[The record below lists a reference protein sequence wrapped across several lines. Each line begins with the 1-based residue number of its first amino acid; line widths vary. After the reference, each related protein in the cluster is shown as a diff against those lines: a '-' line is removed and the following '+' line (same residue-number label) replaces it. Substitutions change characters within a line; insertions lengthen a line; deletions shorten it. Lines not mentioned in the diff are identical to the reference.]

1 MSTSVKPT
9 VQCYHC
15 GEDCITE
22 EIQLAN
28 KSFCCQGCR
37 TVYQVLNQSDLCDYY
52 ELNKNPGTTQRITV
66 RKDKFSFLDDEKIQ
80 LQLASFRNEEQTHI
94 NFYLPQIH
102 CSSCLWLLENLHRLN
117 AAVVSSRVNFT
128 RKEVEIVFT
137 HTATSLREVAELLTS
152 IGYEPYISLQ
162 NLQQVKPRIQR
173 SLIYQ
178 LGIASFCF
186 ANIMLMSFP
195 EYLGLDEAEKSM
207 QYLFRYFNL
216 ILSLPVFFYSS
227 LPFYQ
232 SAWGSLKHKYLNI
245 DTPIALAII
254 MTFGR
259 SLYEVLS
266 NTGSGYFDSM
276 SGIVFFML
284 VGRVLQEKTYQQLS
298 FERDYTS
305 YFPIAV
311 TVIKDTKEVPTALP
325 DLKVGDTILIHNEEL
340 IPVDGLL
347 TKGKALIDYSFVTGE
362 SLPVLKEMGE
372 LLYAGGKQTGSN
384 IELLVMKEVAQSY
397 LTRLWNNDDKQKE
410 AKTSFVDSLSRYFTW
425 IVFTLAAAGALYWS
439 FHDAGRAWNV
449 VTTILIVAC
458 PCALLL
464 SNSFTNGNV
473 LRILANNK
481 LYLRNAQ
488 TIEEIATSNHIV
500 FDKTGTL
507 TTTEEQDILFNGEA
521 FNNEVAGCIAALAAQ
536 STHPLS
542 KLLAKEFKQ
551 TGQFEVKQ
559 YRETTGKG
567 ISGIVN
573 QHIITLGSAEFVTGY
588 KTNNFEG
595 STVYIGFDGTLLG
608 YFNIRN
614 HYRPSIFKQINQ
626 LRKQYRITILSGD
639 NESERLNLQSELGM
653 DVKLFFNQQPHDKL
667 SYIQQ
672 LQQKG
677 QKVIMIGD
685 GLNDAGALKQAD
697 AGIAVTEST
706 NNFTP
711 ASDGILEANQLS
723 RLTRYLRFAKA
734 NKQVVLA
741 SFVLSILYNIIGL
754 SFALKGALSPMVAA
768 ILMPA
773 SSLSIILLTFGAS
786 SLYARLLGLRK
797 KRSL

>member
-1 MSTSVKPT
+1 MNTTVKNA
-9 VQCYHC
+9 VKCYHC
-15 GEDCITE
+15 GDECINET
-22 EIQLAN
+22 IQLADKN
-28 KSFCCQGCR
+28 FCCQGCK

-52 ELNKNPGTTQRITV
+52 ELNKNPGTSQRITV
-66 RKDKFSFLDDEKIQ
+66 RKDKFSFLDDDKIEQQ
-80 LQLASFRNEEQTHI
+80 LISFRDTEQTHVT
-94 NFYLPQIH
+94 FYLPQIH

-117 AAVVSSRVNFT
+117 TAVISSRVNFT
-128 RKEVEIVFT
+128 RKEVAIVFDQQK
-137 HTATSLREVAELLTS
+137 TSLRSIAELLTS

-162 NLQQVKPRIQR
+162 NLQQAKPRIQR

-178 LGIASFCF
+178 LGVAGFCF

-195 EYLGLDEAEKSM
+195 EYLGLEGAEKSM
-207 QYLFRYFNL
+207 QSLFRYFNL
-216 ILSLPVFFYSS
+216 ILAIPVFLYSS
-227 LPFYQ
+227 LPFYK
-232 SAWGSLKHKYLNI
+232 SAWGSLKHRYLNI
-245 DTPIALAII
+245 DAPIALAII

-266 NTGSGYFDSM
+266 NTGGGYFDSM

-311 TVIKDTKEVPTALP
+311 TVLKDKQEIPTALP
-325 DLKVGDTILIHNEEL
+325 DIKSGDTILIHNEEL

-347 TKGKALIDYSFVTGE
+347 TRGKAFIDYSFVTGE
-362 SLPVLKEMGE
+362 SLPVLKDMGE
-372 LLYAGGKQTGSN
+372 LLYAGGKQTGGN
-384 IELLVMKEVAQSY
+384 IELLVMKEVSQSY
-397 LTRLWNNDDKQKE
+397 LTRLWNNDDKTKTQKI
-410 AKTSFVDSLSRYFTW
+410 SFVDGLSRYFTW
-425 IVFTLAAAGALYWS
+425 VVFALAAIGALYWS
-439 FHDAGRAWNV
+439 FYDGGKAWNV

-473 LRILANNK
+473 LRILSKNK

-488 TIEEIATSNHIV
+488 TIEEMANANHLV

-507 TTTEEQDILFNGEA
+507 TTTEEQDITYNGEP
-521 FNNEVAGCIAALAAQ
+521 FNDEIAGSIAAVAAQ

-542 KLLAKEFKQ
+542 KLLARELRND
-551 TGQFEVKQ
+551 TVYEVRQFS
-559 YRETTGKG
+559 ETTGRG

-573 QHIITLGSAEFVTGY
+573 HRIITLGSAEFVTGEEV
-588 KTNNFEG
+588 NVFNG
-595 STVYIGFDGTLLG
+595 SSVYVSVDGVLLG
-608 YFNIRN
+608 HFHIRN
-614 HYRPSIFKQINQ
+614 HYRPSIFNQ
-626 LRKQYRITILSGD
+626 VRQLSKQYRISVLSGD
-639 NESERLNLQSELGM
+639 NEGERLNLQQELGM

-667 SYIQQ
+667 NYIKE
-672 LQQKG
+672 LQEKG

-685 GLNDAGALKQAD
+685 GLNDAGALKQSD

-711 ASDGILEANQLS
+711 ASDGILEADRLSQLS
-723 RLTRYLRFAKA
+723 NYLRFTKA
-734 NKQVVLA
+734 NKQVVIA
-741 SFVLSILYNIIGL
+741 SFILSIVYNIIGL
-754 SFALKGALSPMVAA
+754 TFALQGILSPLVAA
-768 ILMPA
+768 ILMPS

-786 SLYARLLGLRK
+786 SLYSRFLRLN
-797 KRSL
+797 

>member
-1 MSTSVKPT
+1 MNTSVKPT
-9 VQCYHC
+9 VKCYHC
-15 GEDCITE
+15 GDECINET
-22 EIQLAN
+22 IQLADKN
-28 KSFCCQGCR
+28 FCCQGCK

-52 ELNKNPGTTQRITV
+52 ELNQNPGTSQRITV
-66 RKDKFSFLDDEKIQ
+66 RKDKFSFLDDEKIEQQ
-80 LQLASFRNEEQTHI
+80 LISFRNTEQTHVT
-94 NFYLPQIH
+94 FYLPQIH

-117 AAVVSSRVNFT
+117 DSVISSRVNFT
-128 RKEVEIVFT
+128 RKEVAIVFD
-137 HTATSLREVAELLTS
+137 HRSTSLRSVAELLTS

-162 NLQQVKPRIQR
+162 NLQQAKPRIQR

-178 LGIASFCF
+178 LGVAGFCF

-195 EYLGLDEAEKSM
+195 EYLGLEEAEKSM
-207 QYLFRYFNL
+207 QSLFRYFNL
-216 ILSLPVFFYSS
+216 ILAIPVFLYSS

-245 DTPIALAII
+245 DAPIALAII

-266 NTGSGYFDSM
+266 NTGGGYFDSM

-311 TVIKDTKEVPTALP
+311 TVLKDKKEIPTALP
-325 DLKVGDTILIHNEEL
+325 DIKAGDTILLHNEEL

-347 TKGKALIDYSFVTGE
+347 TKGKAFIDYSFVTGE

-384 IELLVMKEVAQSY
+384 IELLVMKEVSQSY
-397 LTRLWNNDDKQKE
+397 LTRLWNNGEKTKPE
-410 AKTSFVDSLSRYFTW
+410 KTSFVDGLSRYFTW
-425 IVFTLAAAGALYWS
+425 IVFALAAAGALYWS
-439 FHDAGRAWNV
+439 FYDGGKAWNV

-473 LRILANNK
+473 LRILSKNK

-488 TIEEIATSNHIV
+488 TIEEMAKATHLV

-507 TTTEEQDILFNGEA
+507 TTTEEQEISYTGEPFSDEIA
-521 FNNEVAGCIAALAAQ
+521 GSVAAVAAQ

-542 KLLAKEFKQ
+542 KLLAKELR
-551 TGQFEVKQ
+551 TNETYEVRQFS
-559 YRETTGKG
+559 ETTGRG

-573 QHIITLGSAEFVTGY
+573 HRIITLGSAEFVTGEEV
-588 KTNNFEG
+588 TVFNG
-595 STVYIGFDGTLLG
+595 SSVYVSVDGILLG
-608 YFNIRN
+608 HFSIRN
-614 HYRPSIFKQINQ
+614 HYRPSIFQQISE
-626 LRKQYRITILSGD
+626 LRKQYRISILSGD
-639 NESERLNLQSELGM
+639 NESERLNLQQELGM
-653 DVKLFFNQQPHDKL
+653 DVKLFFNQHPQDKL
-667 SYIQQ
+667 NYIKE

-685 GLNDAGALKQAD
+685 GLNDAGALKQSD

-711 ASDGILEANQLS
+711 ASDGILEADRLNRLS
-723 RLTRYLRFAKA
+723 SYLRFTKA

-741 SFVLSILYNIIGL
+741 SFVLSIVYNIIGL
-754 SFALKGALSPMVAA
+754 TFALQGILSPLVAA
-768 ILMPA
+768 ILMP
-773 SSLSIILLTFGAS
+773 SSSISIILLTFGTS
-786 SLYARLLGLRK
+786 SLYARFLR
-797 KRSL
+797 LN

>member
-1 MSTSVKPT
+1 MSTSVQPT

-15 GEDCITE
+15 GEDCVTE
-22 EIQLAN
+22 TIQLAD
-28 KSFCCQGCR
+28 KTFCCQGCK
-37 TVYQVLNQSDLCDYY
+37 TVYQVLNQSDLCNYY

-80 LQLASFRNEEQTHI
+80 QQIVSFRNEEQTHVT
-94 NFYLPQIH
+94 FYLPQIH

-117 AAVVSSRVNFT
+117 NDVVSSRVNFT
-128 RKEVEIVFT
+128 RKEVEIVFN
-137 HTATSLREVAELLTS
+137 HNRTSLRTVAELLTS

-162 NLQQVKPRIQR
+162 NLQQAKPRIQR

-178 LGIASFCF
+178 LGVAGFCF

-195 EYLGLDEAEKSM
+195 EYLGLEEAEKSM

-216 ILSLPVFFYSS
+216 ILSLPVLLYSS

-245 DTPIALAII
+245 DAPIALAII

-311 TVIKDTKEVPTALP
+311 TVIKDNKEIPTALP
-325 DLKVGDTILIHNEEL
+325 DIKVGDTILIHNEEL

-397 LTRLWNNDDKQKE
+397 LTRLWNNDDQQKA
-410 AKTSFVDSLSRYFTW
+410 AKVSFVDALSRYFTW
-425 IVFTLAAAGALYWS
+425 IVFALAAAGALYWS
-439 FHDAGRAWNV
+439 FHDGGRAWNV

-473 LRILANNK
+473 LRILGNNK
-481 LYLRNAQ
+481 FYLRNAQ
-488 TIEEIATSNHIV
+488 TIEEIADANHIV

-507 TTTEEQDILFNGEA
+507 TTTEAQDILFSGEP
-521 FNNEVAGCIAALAAQ
+521 FSDEIAGSIAALAAQ

-551 TGQFEVKQ
+551 NGLFDVKQ

-573 QHIITLGSAEFVTGY
+573 QRIITMGSAEFVTGY
-588 KTNNFEG
+588 ASQKFEG
-595 STVYIGFDGTLLG
+595 STVYVSVDGSLLG
-608 YFNIRN
+608 YFSIRN
-614 HYRPSIFKQINQ
+614 HYRTHIFDQINK
-626 LRKQYRITILSGD
+626 LRKQYRISILSGD
-639 NESERLNLQSELGM
+639 NESERLNLQKELGM

-667 SYIQQ
+667 NYIRE

-711 ASDGILEANQLS
+711 ASDGILEATQLS
-723 RLTRYLRFAKA
+723 RLTAYLKFTKA
-734 NKQVVLA
+734 NKRVVLA
-741 SFVLSILYNIIGL
+741 SFVLSILYNVIGL
-754 SFALKGALSPMVAA
+754 SFALKGTLSPMIAA
-768 ILMPA
+768 ILMPS

-786 SLYARLLGLRK
+786 SLYARLIGLGK
-797 KRSL
+797 KK

>member
-1 MSTSVKPT
+1 MNTSVKPT
-9 VQCYHC
+9 VKCYHC
-15 GEDCITE
+15 GDECINET
-22 EIQLAN
+22 IQLADKN
-28 KSFCCQGCR
+28 FCCQGCK

-52 ELNKNPGTTQRITV
+52 ELNQNPGTSQRITV
-66 RKDKFSFLDDEKIQ
+66 RKDKFSFLDDAKIEQQ
-80 LQLASFRNEEQTHI
+80 LISFRNTEQTHI
-94 NFYLPQIH
+94 TFYLPQIH

-117 AAVVSSRVNFT
+117 AAVISSRVNFT
-128 RKEVEIVFT
+128 RKEVAIVFD
-137 HTATSLREVAELLTS
+137 HRSTSLRSVTELLTS

-162 NLQQVKPRIQR
+162 NLQQAKPRIQR

-178 LGIASFCF
+178 LGVAGFCF

-195 EYLGLDEAEKSM
+195 EYLGLEEAEKSM
-207 QYLFRYFNL
+207 QSLFRYFNL
-216 ILSLPVFFYSS
+216 ILAIPVFVYSS

-245 DTPIALAII
+245 DAPIALAII

-266 NTGSGYFDSM
+266 NTGGGYFDSM

-311 TVIKDTKEVPTALP
+311 TVLKDKKEIPTALP
-325 DLKVGDTILIHNEEL
+325 DIKAGDTILIHNEEL

-347 TKGKALIDYSFVTGE
+347 TKGKAFIDYSFVTGE

-384 IELLVMKEVAQSY
+384 IELLVMKEVSQSY
-397 LTRLWNNDDKQKE
+397 LTRLWNNDEK
-410 AKTSFVDSLSRYFTW
+410 AKPKKISFVDGLSRYFTW
-425 IVFTLAAAGALYWS
+425 IVFALAAIGAVYWS
-439 FHDAGRAWNV
+439 FYDGGKAWNV

-473 LRILANNK
+473 LRILSKNK

-488 TIEEIATSNHIV
+488 TIEEMAKATHLV

-507 TTTEEQDILFNGEA
+507 TTTEQQDITYTGETFNDE
-521 FNNEVAGCIAALAAQ
+521 IAASIAAVAAQ

-542 KLLAKEFKQ
+542 KLLAKELRNNE
-551 TGQFEVKQ
+551 TYEVRQF
-559 YRETTGKG
+559 RETTGRG

-573 QHIITLGSAEFVTGY
+573 HRIITLGSAEFVTGEEV
-588 KTNNFEG
+588 TMFNG
-595 STVYIGFDGTLLG
+595 SSVYVSVDGILFG
-608 YFNIRN
+608 HFSIRN
-614 HYRPSIFKQINQ
+614 HYRPSIFTQISE
-626 LRKQYRITILSGD
+626 LRKQYRISILSGD
-639 NESERLNLQSELGM
+639 NESERLNLQQELGM
-653 DVKLFFNQQPHDKL
+653 DVKLFFNQQPQDKL
-667 SYIQQ
+667 NYIKQ

-685 GLNDAGALKQAD
+685 GLNDAGALKQSD
-697 AGIAVTEST
+697 AGIALTEST

-711 ASDGILEANQLS
+711 ASDGILEADRLNRLS
-723 RLTRYLRFAKA
+723 SYLRFTKA

-741 SFVLSILYNIIGL
+741 SFILSILYNVIGL
-754 SFALKGALSPMVAA
+754 SFALQGILSPLIAA
-768 ILMPA
+768 ILMP
-773 SSLSIILLTFGAS
+773 SSSISIILLTFGAS
-786 SLYARLLGLRK
+786 SFYAHRLKLK
-797 KRSL
+797 Q

>member
-1 MSTSVKPT
+1 MNTSVKPT
-9 VQCYHC
+9 VKCYHC
-15 GEDCITE
+15 GDECINET
-22 EIQLAN
+22 IQLAGKN
-28 KSFCCQGCR
+28 FCCQGCK

-52 ELNKNPGTTQRITV
+52 ELNQNPGTSQRITV
-66 RKDKFSFLDDEKIQ
+66 RKDKFSFLDDEKIEQQ
-80 LQLASFRNEEQTHI
+80 LISFRNDEQTHI
-94 NFYLPQIH
+94 TFYLPQIH

-128 RKEVEIVFT
+128 RKEVAIVFD
-137 HTATSLREVAELLTS
+137 HQKTSLRSIAELLTS

-162 NLQQVKPRIQR
+162 NLQQAKPRIQR

-178 LGIASFCF
+178 LGVAGFCF

-195 EYLGLDEAEKSM
+195 EYLGLEEAEKSM
-207 QYLFRYFNL
+207 QSLFRYFNL
-216 ILSLPVFFYSS
+216 ILAIPVFLYSS

-245 DTPIALAII
+245 DAPIALAII

-266 NTGSGYFDSM
+266 NTGGGYFDSM

-311 TVIKDTKEVPTALP
+311 TVLKDKQEIPTALP
-325 DLKVGDTILIHNEEL
+325 DIKAGDTILIHNEEL

-347 TKGKALIDYSFVTGE
+347 TKGKAFIDYSFVTGE
-362 SLPVLKEMGE
+362 SLPVLKDMGE

-397 LTRLWNNDDKQKE
+397 LTRLWNNDEK
-410 AKTSFVDSLSRYFTW
+410 AKPKKISFVDGLSRYFTW
-425 IVFTLAAAGALYWS
+425 IVFALAAAGALYWS
-439 FHDAGRAWNV
+439 FYDAGKAWNV

-473 LRILANNK
+473 LRILSKNK

-488 TIEEIATSNHIV
+488 TIEEMAKATHLV

-507 TTTEEQDILFNGEA
+507 TTTEEQEIHYSGEYFNDDIAGS
-521 FNNEVAGCIAALAAQ
+521 VAAVAAQ

-542 KLLAKEFKQ
+542 KLLAKKLRSNVKY
-551 TGQFEVKQ
+551 EVKQ
-559 YRETTGKG
+559 FRETTGRG

-573 QHIITLGSAEFVTGY
+573 HRIITLGSAEFVSGEEVTVF
-588 KTNNFEG
+588 NG
-595 STVYIGFDGTLLG
+595 SSVYVSVDGILIGHFS
-608 YFNIRN
+608 IRN
-614 HYRPSIFKQINQ
+614 HYRPFIFQQIAE
-626 LRKQYRITILSGD
+626 LRKQYRISILSGD
-639 NESERLNLQSELGM
+639 NESERLNLQQELGM

-667 SYIQQ
+667 NYIKE

-677 QKVIMIGD
+677 QKVMMIGD
-685 GLNDAGALKQAD
+685 GLNDAGALKQSD

-711 ASDGILEANQLS
+711 ASDGILEADRLNRLS
-723 RLTRYLRFAKA
+723 SYLRFTKA

-741 SFVLSILYNIIGL
+741 SFVLSIVYNIIGL
-754 SFALKGALSPMVAA
+754 TFALQGILSPLVAA
-768 ILMPA
+768 ILMP
-773 SSLSIILLTFGAS
+773 SSSISIILLTFGAS
-786 SLYARLLGLRK
+786 SLYARFLR
-797 KRSL
+797 LN

>member
-1 MSTSVKPT
+1 MNTSVKPT
-9 VQCYHC
+9 VKCYHC
-15 GEDCITE
+15 GDECINET
-22 EIQLAN
+22 IQLADKN
-28 KSFCCQGCR
+28 FCCQGCK

-52 ELNKNPGTTQRITV
+52 ELNQNPGTSQRITV
-66 RKDKFSFLDDEKIQ
+66 RKDKFSFLDDEKIEQQ
-80 LQLASFRNEEQTHI
+80 LISFRNTEQTHVT
-94 NFYLPQIH
+94 FYLPQIH

-117 AAVVSSRVNFT
+117 DSVISSRVNFT
-128 RKEVEIVFT
+128 RKEVAIVFD
-137 HTATSLREVAELLTS
+137 HRSTSLRSVAELLTS

-162 NLQQVKPRIQR
+162 NLQQAKPRIQR

-178 LGIASFCF
+178 LGVAGFCF

-195 EYLGLDEAEKSM
+195 EYLGLEEAEKSM
-207 QYLFRYFNL
+207 QSLFRYFNL
-216 ILSLPVFFYSS
+216 ILAIPVFLYSS

-245 DTPIALAII
+245 DAPIALAII

-266 NTGSGYFDSM
+266 NTGGGYFDSM

-311 TVIKDTKEVPTALP
+311 TVLKDKKEIPTALP
-325 DLKVGDTILIHNEEL
+325 DIKAGDTILLHNEEL

-347 TKGKALIDYSFVTGE
+347 TKGKAFIDYSFVTGE

-384 IELLVMKEVAQSY
+384 IELLVMKEVSQSY
-397 LTRLWNNDDKQKE
+397 LTRLWNNGEKTKPE
-410 AKTSFVDSLSRYFTW
+410 KTSFVDGLSRYFTW
-425 IVFTLAAAGALYWS
+425 IVFALAAAGALYWS
-439 FHDAGRAWNV
+439 FYDGVKAWNV

-473 LRILANNK
+473 LRILSKNK

-488 TIEEIATSNHIV
+488 TIEEMAKATHLV

-507 TTTEEQDILFNGEA
+507 TTTEEQEISYTGEPFSDEIA
-521 FNNEVAGCIAALAAQ
+521 GSVAAVAAQ

-542 KLLAKEFKQ
+542 KLLAKELR
-551 TGQFEVKQ
+551 TSETYEVRQFS
-559 YRETTGKG
+559 ETTGRG

-573 QHIITLGSAEFVTGY
+573 HHIITIGSAEFVTGEEV
-588 KTNNFEG
+588 TVFNG
-595 STVYIGFDGTLLG
+595 SSVYVSVDGILLG
-608 YFNIRN
+608 HFSIRN
-614 HYRPSIFKQINQ
+614 HYRPFIFQQISE
-626 LRKQYRITILSGD
+626 LRKQYRISILSGD
-639 NESERLNLQSELGM
+639 NESERLNLQQELGM
-653 DVKLFFNQQPHDKL
+653 DVKLFFNQHPHDKL
-667 SYIQQ
+667 NYIKE

-685 GLNDAGALKQAD
+685 GLNDAGALKQSD

-711 ASDGILEANQLS
+711 ASDGILEADRLNRLS
-723 RLTRYLRFAKA
+723 SYLKFSKA

-741 SFVLSILYNIIGL
+741 SFVLSIVYNIIGL
-754 SFALKGALSPMVAA
+754 TFALQGILSPLVAA
-768 ILMPA
+768 ILMP
-773 SSLSIILLTFGAS
+773 SSSISIILLTFGAS
-786 SLYARLLGLRK
+786 SLYARFLR
-797 KRSL
+797 LN

>member
-1 MSTSVKPT
+1 MK
-9 VQCYHC
+9 CYHC
-15 GEDCITE
+15 GDECINET
-22 EIQLAN
+22 IQLAD
-28 KSFCCQGCR
+28 KKFCCQGCK

-52 ELNKNPGTTQRITV
+52 ELNQNPGTSQRITV
-66 RKDKFSFLDDEKIQ
+66 RKDKFSFLDDEKIEQQ
-80 LQLASFRNEEQTHI
+80 LISFRNAEQTHVT
-94 NFYLPQIH
+94 FYLPQIH

-117 AAVVSSRVNFT
+117 DSVISSRVNFT
-128 RKEVEIVFT
+128 RKEVAIVFD
-137 HTATSLREVAELLTS
+137 HRSTSLRSVAELLTS

-162 NLQQVKPRIQR
+162 NLQQAKPRIQR

-178 LGIASFCF
+178 LGVAGFCF

-195 EYLGLDEAEKSM
+195 EYLGLEEAEKSM
-207 QYLFRYFNL
+207 QSLFRYFNL
-216 ILSLPVFFYSS
+216 ILAIPVFLYSS

-245 DTPIALAII
+245 DAPIALAII

-266 NTGSGYFDSM
+266 NTGGGYFDSM

-311 TVIKDTKEVPTALP
+311 TVLKDKKEIPTALP
-325 DLKVGDTILIHNEEL
+325 DIKAGDTILLHNEEL

-347 TKGKALIDYSFVTGE
+347 TKGKAFIDYSFVTGE

-384 IELLVMKEVAQSY
+384 IELLVMKEVSQSY
-397 LTRLWNNDDKQKE
+397 LTRLWNNGEKTKPE
-410 AKTSFVDSLSRYFTW
+410 KTSFVDGLSRYFTW
-425 IVFTLAAAGALYWS
+425 IVFALAAIGALYWS
-439 FHDAGRAWNV
+439 FYDGGKAWNV

-473 LRILANNK
+473 LRILSKNK

-488 TIEEIATSNHIV
+488 TIEEMAKATHLV

-507 TTTEEQDILFNGEA
+507 TTTEEQEISYTGEPFSDEIA
-521 FNNEVAGCIAALAAQ
+521 GSVAAVASQ

-542 KLLAKEFKQ
+542 KLLAKELR
-551 TGQFEVKQ
+551 TNETYEVRQFS
-559 YRETTGKG
+559 ETTGRG

-573 QHIITLGSAEFVTGY
+573 HRIITLGSAEFVTGEEV
-588 KTNNFEG
+588 TVFNG
-595 STVYIGFDGTLLG
+595 SSVYVSVDGILLG
-608 YFNIRN
+608 HFSIRN
-614 HYRPSIFKQINQ
+614 HYRPFIFQQISE
-626 LRKQYRITILSGD
+626 LRKQYRISILSGD
-639 NESERLNLQSELGM
+639 NESERLNLQQELGM
-653 DVKLFFNQQPHDKL
+653 DVKLFFNQHPHDKL
-667 SYIQQ
+667 NYIKE

-685 GLNDAGALKQAD
+685 GLNDAGALKQSD

-711 ASDGILEANQLS
+711 ASDGILEADRLNRLS
-723 RLTRYLRFAKA
+723 SYLRFTKA

-741 SFVLSILYNIIGL
+741 SFVLSIVYNIIGL
-754 SFALKGALSPMVAA
+754 TFALQGILSPLVAA
-768 ILMPA
+768 ILMP
-773 SSLSIILLTFGAS
+773 SSSISIILLTFGAS
-786 SLYARLLGLRK
+786 SLYARFLR
-797 KRSL
+797 LN

>member
-1 MSTSVKPT
+1 MNTSVKPT
-9 VQCYHC
+9 VKCYHC
-15 GEDCITE
+15 GDECINDT
-22 EIQLAN
+22 IQLADKN
-28 KSFCCQGCR
+28 FCCQGCK

-52 ELNKNPGTTQRITV
+52 ELNQNPGTNQRITV
-66 RKDKFSFLDDEKIQ
+66 RKDKFSFLDDEKIEQQ
-80 LQLASFRNEEQTHI
+80 LISFRNTEQTHI
-94 NFYLPQIH
+94 TFYLPQIH

-117 AAVVSSRVNFT
+117 TSVISSRVNFT
-128 RKEVEIVFT
+128 RKEVAIVFD
-137 HTATSLREVAELLTS
+137 HRSTSLRSVAELLTS

-162 NLQQVKPRIQR
+162 NLQQAKPRIQR

-178 LGIASFCF
+178 LGVAGFCF

-195 EYLGLDEAEKSM
+195 EYLGLEEAEKNM
-207 QYLFRYFNL
+207 QSLFRYFNL
-216 ILSLPVFFYSS
+216 ILAIPVFVYSS

-245 DTPIALAII
+245 DAPIALAIV

-266 NTGSGYFDSM
+266 NTGGGYFDSM

-311 TVIKDTKEVPTALP
+311 TVLKDKKEIPTALP
-325 DLKVGDTILIHNEEL
+325 DIKAGDTILIHNEEL

-347 TKGKALIDYSFVTGE
+347 TKGKAFIDYSFVTGE

-384 IELLVMKEVAQSY
+384 IELLVMKEVSQSY
-397 LTRLWNNDDKQKE
+397 LTRLWNNGE
-410 AKTSFVDSLSRYFTW
+410 NAKPEKISFVDGLSRYFTW
-425 IVFTLAAAGALYWS
+425 IVFALAAVGALYWS
-439 FHDAGRAWNV
+439 FYDGGKAWNV

-473 LRILANNK
+473 LRILSKNK

-488 TIEEIATSNHIV
+488 TIEEMAKATHLV

-507 TTTEEQDILFNGEA
+507 TTTEEQEISYTGTPFNDEIAGS
-521 FNNEVAGCIAALAAQ
+521 VAAVAAQ

-542 KLLAKEFKQ
+542 KLLAKELR
-551 TGQFEVKQ
+551 TNETYDVRQF
-559 YRETTGKG
+559 RETTGRG

-573 QHIITLGSAEFVTGY
+573 HRIITLGSAEFVSGEEVTVF
-588 KTNNFEG
+588 NG
-595 STVYIGFDGTLLG
+595 SSVYVSVDGILLG
-608 YFNIRN
+608 HFSIRN
-614 HYRPSIFKQINQ
+614 HYRPSIFQQISE
-626 LRKQYRITILSGD
+626 LRKQYRISILSGD
-639 NESERLNLQSELGM
+639 NESERLNLQQELGM

-667 SYIQQ
+667 NYIKQ
-672 LQQKG
+672 LQEKG

-685 GLNDAGALKQAD
+685 GLNDAGALKQSD

-711 ASDGILEANQLS
+711 ASDGILEAGRLS
-723 RLTRYLRFAKA
+723 RLSSYLLFTKA
-734 NKQVVLA
+734 NKQVVIA
-741 SFVLSILYNIIGL
+741 SFVLSIVYNIIGL
-754 SFALKGALSPMVAA
+754 TFALQGILSPLVAA
-768 ILMPA
+768 ILMP
-773 SSLSIILLTFGAS
+773 SSSISIILLTFGAS
-786 SLYARLLGLRK
+786 SLYARYLKLN
-797 KRSL
+797 

>member
-1 MSTSVKPT
+1 MRTTIKPT

-22 EIQLAN
+22 EIQLAD
-28 KSFCCQGCR
+28 KTFCCQGCR

-52 ELNKNPGTTQRITV
+52 ELNKNPGSTQRISV
-66 RKDKFSFLDDEKIQ
+66 RKDKFSFLDHEKIQ
-80 LQLASFRNEEQTHI
+80 QQLISFSNGEQTHVT
-94 NFYLPQIH
+94 FYLPQIH

-117 AAVVSSRVNFT
+117 AAIVSSRVNFT
-128 RKEVEIVFT
+128 RKEVDIVFNHST
-137 HTATSLREVAELLTS
+137 ISLREVAELLTS

-162 NLQQVKPRIQR
+162 NLQQVKPHIQR

-178 LGIASFCF
+178 LGVAGFCF

-195 EYLGLDEAEKSM
+195 EYLGLEEAEKSM
-207 QYLFRYFNL
+207 QSLFRYFNL
-216 ILSLPVFFYSS
+216 VLSLPVLLYSS
-227 LPFYQ
+227 MPFYQ

-311 TVIKDTKEVPTALP
+311 TVIKDNTEIPTPLP
-325 DLKVGDTILIHNEEL
+325 DIKTGDTILIHNEEL

-347 TKGKALIDYSFVTGE
+347 TKGNALIDYSFVTGE

-397 LTRLWNNDDKQKE
+397 LTRLWNNNEQQKTS
-410 AKTSFVDSLSRYFTW
+410 KVSFVDALSRYFTW
-425 IVFTLAAAGALYWS
+425 IVFTLAAAAAVYWS
-439 FHDAGRAWNV
+439 LYDGGRAWNV
-449 VTTILIVAC
+449 VTTVLIVAC

-473 LRILANNK
+473 LRILGNNK

-488 TIEEIATSNHIV
+488 TIEEMAKANHIV

-507 TTTEEQDILFNGEA
+507 TTLEKQDLLFTGEP
-521 FNNEVAGCIAALAAQ
+521 FNNEIAGCIAALAAQ

-542 KLLAKEFKQ
+542 KLLAKKCKQ
-551 TGQFEVKQ
+551 NGLFEVKQ

-567 ISGIVN
+567 ISGIIH
-573 QHIITLGSAEFVTGY
+573 QHIIILGSAEFVTGY
-588 KTNNFEG
+588 KHSNLEG
-595 STVYIGFDGTLLG
+595 STVYAGLDGKLLG
-608 YFNIRN
+608 YFSIRN
-614 HYRPSIFKQINQ
+614 QYRPGIFDQIKQLKANYHIS
-626 LRKQYRITILSGD
+626 ILSGD
-639 NESERLNLQSELGM
+639 NESERLNLQQKLGSEVELI
-653 DVKLFFNQQPHDKL
+653 FNQQPHNKL
-667 SYIQQ
+667 NYIQQ
-672 LQQKG
+672 LQEKG
-677 QKVIMIGD
+677 NRVIMIGD

-711 ASDGILEANQLS
+711 ASDGIIEANQLN
-723 RLTRYLRFAKA
+723 RLTVYLKFAKA
-734 NKQVVLA
+734 NKRVVLA
-741 SFVLSILYNIIGL
+741 SFALSILYNIIGL
-754 SFALKGALSPMVAA
+754 SYALKGALSPMIAA

-773 SSLSIILLTFGAS
+773 SSLSIILLTFGSS
-786 SLYARLLGLRK
+786 SLYARLLGLK
-797 KRSL
+797 KK

>member
-1 MSTSVKPT
+1 MNTSVKPT
-9 VQCYHC
+9 VKCYHC
-15 GEDCITE
+15 GDECVNETIR
-22 EIQLAN
+22 LADKN
-28 KSFCCQGCR
+28 FCCQGCK
-37 TVYQVLNQSDLCDYY
+37 TVYQVLNHSDLCDYY
-52 ELNKNPGTTQRITV
+52 ELNQNPGTSQRITV
-66 RKDKFSFLDDEKIQ
+66 RKDKFSFLDDEKIEQQ
-80 LQLASFRNEEQTHI
+80 LISFRNTEQTHI
-94 NFYLPQIH
+94 TFYLPQIH

-117 AAVVSSRVNFT
+117 AAVISSRVNFT
-128 RKEVEIVFT
+128 RKEVSIVFDQ
-137 HTATSLREVAELLTS
+137 HNTSLRSVAELLTS

-162 NLQQVKPRIQR
+162 NLQTAKPRIQR

-178 LGIASFCF
+178 LGVAGFCF

-195 EYLGLDEAEKSM
+195 EYLGLEEAEKSM
-207 QYLFRYFNL
+207 QSLFRYFNL
-216 ILSLPVFFYSS
+216 ILAIPVFLYSS

-245 DTPIALAII
+245 DAPIALAII

-266 NTGSGYFDSM
+266 NTGGGYFDSM

-311 TVIKDTKEVPTALP
+311 TVLKDKKEIPTALP
-325 DLKVGDTILIHNEEL
+325 DIKAGDTILIHNEEL

-347 TKGKALIDYSFVTGE
+347 TKGKAFIDYSFVTGE
-362 SLPVLKEMGE
+362 SLPVLKDMGE

-384 IELLVMKEVAQSY
+384 IELLVMKEVSQSY
-397 LTRLWNNDDKQKE
+397 LTRLWNNDEKAKPE
-410 AKTSFVDSLSRYFTW
+410 KTSFVDGLSRYFTW
-425 IVFTLAAAGALYWS
+425 IVFALAAIGALYWS
-439 FHDAGRAWNV
+439 FYDGGKAWNV

-473 LRILANNK
+473 LRILSKNK

-488 TIEEIATSNHIV
+488 TIEEMAKATHLV

-507 TTTEEQDILFNGEA
+507 TTTEEQDIQYNGEPFSDEIA
-521 FNNEVAGCIAALAAQ
+521 GSVAAVAAQ

-542 KLLAKEFKQ
+542 KLLAKELR
-551 TGQFEVKQ
+551 TNETYEVRQFS
-559 YRETTGKG
+559 ETTGRG

-573 QHIITLGSAEFVTGY
+573 HRIITLGSAEFVTGEEL
-588 KTNNFEG
+588 TVFNG
-595 STVYIGFDGTLLG
+595 SSVYVSVDGILLG
-608 YFNIRN
+608 HFSIRN
-614 HYRPSIFKQINQ
+614 HYRPSIFKQITE
-626 LRKQYRITILSGD
+626 LRKQYRISILSGD
-639 NESERLNLQSELGM
+639 NESERLNLQHELGM
-653 DVKLFFNQQPHDKL
+653 DVNLFFNQQPQDKL
-667 SYIQQ
+667 NYIKE

-685 GLNDAGALKQAD
+685 GLNDAGALRQSD

-711 ASDGILEANQLS
+711 ASDGILEADRLNRLS
-723 RLTRYLRFAKA
+723 SYLRFTKA

-754 SFALKGALSPMVAA
+754 SFALQGNLSPLIAA
-768 ILMPA
+768 ILMP
-773 SSLSIILLTFGAS
+773 SSSISIILLTFGAS
-786 SLYARLLGLRK
+786 SFYAH
-797 KRSL
+797 SLKLS

>member
-1 MSTSVKPT
+1 MNTTVKAA
-9 VQCYHC
+9 VKCYHC
-15 GEDCITE
+15 GDECINET
-22 EIQLAN
+22 IQLADKN
-28 KSFCCQGCR
+28 FCCQGCK

-52 ELNKNPGTTQRITV
+52 ELNQNPGISQRIAV
-66 RKDKFSFLDDEKIQ
+66 RKDKFSFLDDEKIEQQ
-80 LQLASFRNEEQTHI
+80 LISFRNTEQTHVT
-94 NFYLPQIH
+94 FYLPQIH

-117 AAVVSSRVNFT
+117 AAVISSRVNFT
-128 RKEVEIVFT
+128 RKEVAIVFDQQK
-137 HTATSLREVAELLTS
+137 TSLRSIAELLTS

-162 NLQQVKPRIQR
+162 NLQQAKPRIQR

-178 LGIASFCF
+178 LGVAGFCF

-195 EYLGLDEAEKSM
+195 EYLGLEEAEKSM
-207 QYLFRYFNL
+207 QSLFRYFNL
-216 ILSLPVFFYSS
+216 ILAIPVFVYSS

-245 DTPIALAII
+245 DAPIALAII

-259 SLYEVLS
+259 SLYEVIS
-266 NTGSGYFDSM
+266 NTGGGYFDSM

-311 TVIKDTKEVPTALP
+311 TVLKDKQEIPTALP
-325 DLKVGDTILIHNEEL
+325 DIKVGDSILIHNEEL

-347 TKGKALIDYSFVTGE
+347 TRGKAFIDYSFVTGE
-362 SLPVLKEMGE
+362 SLPVLKDMGE
-372 LLYAGGKQTGSN
+372 LLYAGGKQTGGN
-384 IELLVMKEVAQSY
+384 IELLVMKEVSQSY
-397 LTRLWNNDDKQKE
+397 LTRLWNNDDKARPQKI
-410 AKTSFVDSLSRYFTW
+410 SFVDGLSRYFTW
-425 IVFTLAAAGALYWS
+425 VVFALAAIGALYWS
-439 FHDAGRAWNV
+439 FYDGGKAWNV

-473 LRILANNK
+473 LRILSKNK

-488 TIEEIATSNHIV
+488 TIEEMASANHLV

-507 TTTEEQDILFNGEA
+507 TTTEEQDITYNGEP
-521 FNNEVAGCIAALAAQ
+521 FNDEIAGSIAAVAAQ

-542 KLLAKEFKQ
+542 KLLAKELRKN
-551 TGQFEVKQ
+551 TVYEVRQFS
-559 YRETTGKG
+559 ETTGRG

-573 QHIITLGSAEFVTGY
+573 HRIITIGSAEFVTGEEV
-588 KTNNFEG
+588 TVFNG
-595 STVYIGFDGTLLG
+595 SSVYVSVDGVLLG
-608 YFNIRN
+608 HFHIRN
-614 HYRPSIFKQINQ
+614 HYRPSIFNQ
-626 LRKQYRITILSGD
+626 VRQLSKQYRISVLSGD
-639 NESERLNLQSELGM
+639 NEGERLNLQKELGM

-667 SYIQQ
+667 NYIKG
-672 LQQKG
+672 LQQQG

-685 GLNDAGALKQAD
+685 GLNDAGALKQSD

-711 ASDGILEANQLS
+711 ASDGILEADRLNQLS
-723 RLTRYLRFAKA
+723 SYLRFSKA
-734 NKQVVLA
+734 NKQVVIA
-741 SFVLSILYNIIGL
+741 SFILSIVYNIIGL
-754 SFALKGALSPMVAA
+754 TFALQGVLSPLVAA
-768 ILMPA
+768 ILMPS

-786 SLYARLLGLRK
+786 SLYSRFLKLN
-797 KRSL
+797 

>member
-1 MSTSVKPT
+1 MNTSVKPT
-9 VQCYHC
+9 VKCYHC
-15 GEDCITE
+15 GDECINET
-22 EIQLAN
+22 IQLADKN
-28 KSFCCQGCR
+28 FCCQGCK

-52 ELNKNPGTTQRITV
+52 ELNQNPGISQRITV
-66 RKDKFSFLDDEKIQ
+66 RKDKFSFLDDEKIEQQ
-80 LQLASFRNEEQTHI
+80 LVSFRNNEQTHVT
-94 NFYLPQIH
+94 FYLPQIH

-117 AAVVSSRVNFT
+117 AAVISSRVNFT
-128 RKEVEIVFT
+128 RKEVAIVFD
-137 HTATSLREVAELLTS
+137 HQKTSLRSIAELLTS

-162 NLQQVKPRIQR
+162 NLQQAKPRIQR

-178 LGIASFCF
+178 LGVAGFCF

-195 EYLGLDEAEKSM
+195 EYLGLEEAEKSM
-207 QYLFRYFNL
+207 QSLFRYFNL
-216 ILSLPVFFYSS
+216 ILAIPVFLYSS

-245 DTPIALAII
+245 DAPIALAII

-266 NTGSGYFDSM
+266 NTGGGYFDSM

-311 TVIKDTKEVPTALP
+311 TVLKDKHEIPTALP
-325 DLKVGDTILIHNEEL
+325 DLKAGDTILIHNEEL

-347 TKGKALIDYSFVTGE
+347 TKGKAFIDYSFVTGE

-384 IELLVMKEVAQSY
+384 IELLVMKEVSQSY
-397 LTRLWNNDDKQKE
+397 LTRLWNNGEKTKPE
-410 AKTSFVDSLSRYFTW
+410 KTSFVDGLSRYFTW
-425 IVFTLAAAGALYWS
+425 IVFALAAIGALYWS
-439 FHDAGRAWNV
+439 FYDGGKAWNV

-473 LRILANNK
+473 LRILSKNK

-488 TIEEIATSNHIV
+488 TIEEMAKATHLV

-507 TTTEEQDILFNGEA
+507 TTTEEQDIQYIGEP
-521 FNNEVAGCIAALAAQ
+521 FSDEIAGSIAAVAAQ

-542 KLLAKEFKQ
+542 KLLAKELR
-551 TGQFEVKQ
+551 TNETYEVKQ
-559 YRETTGKG
+559 FSETTGRG

-573 QHIITLGSAEFVTGY
+573 HRIITLGSAEFVTGEEV
-588 KTNNFEG
+588 TVFNG
-595 STVYIGFDGTLLG
+595 SSVYVSVDGILLG
-608 YFNIRN
+608 HFSIRN
-614 HYRPSIFKQINQ
+614 HYRPSIFQQISE
-626 LRKQYRITILSGD
+626 LRKQYRISILSGD
-639 NESERLNLQSELGM
+639 NESERLNLQQELGM

-667 SYIQQ
+667 NYIKE

-685 GLNDAGALKQAD
+685 GLNDAGALKQSD
-697 AGIAVTEST
+697 AGIAVTESN

-711 ASDGILEANQLS
+711 ASDGILEADRLNRLS
-723 RLTRYLRFAKA
+723 SYLRFTKA

-754 SFALKGALSPMVAA
+754 SFALQGILSPLVAA
-768 ILMPA
+768 ILMP
-773 SSLSIILLTFGAS
+773 SSSISIILLTYCAS
-786 SLYARLLGLRK
+786 SFYARSLKLGT
-797 KRSL
+797 

>member
-1 MSTSVKPT
+1 MNTSVKPT
-9 VQCYHC
+9 VKCYHC
-15 GEDCITE
+15 GDECINET
-22 EIQLAN
+22 IQLADKN
-28 KSFCCQGCR
+28 FCCQGCK

-52 ELNKNPGTTQRITV
+52 ELNQNPGTSQRITV
-66 RKDKFSFLDDEKIQ
+66 RKDKFSFLNDEKIEQQ
-80 LQLASFRNEEQTHI
+80 LISFRNSEQTHVT
-94 NFYLPQIH
+94 FYLPQIH

-117 AAVVSSRVNFT
+117 AAVISSRVNFT
-128 RKEVEIVFT
+128 RKEVAIVFDQQK
-137 HTATSLREVAELLTS
+137 TSLRSIAELLTS

-162 NLQQVKPRIQR
+162 NLQQAKPRIQR

-178 LGIASFCF
+178 LGVAGFCF

-195 EYLGLDEAEKSM
+195 EYLGLEEAEKNM
-207 QYLFRYFNL
+207 QSLFRYFNL
-216 ILSLPVFFYSS
+216 ILAIPVFVYSS

-245 DTPIALAII
+245 DAPIALAII

-266 NTGSGYFDSM
+266 NTGGGYFDSM

-311 TVIKDTKEVPTALP
+311 TVLKDKQEIPTALP
-325 DLKVGDTILIHNEEL
+325 DIKTGDTILIHNEEL

-347 TKGKALIDYSFVTGE
+347 TRGKAFIDYSFVTGE
-362 SLPVLKEMGE
+362 SLPVLKDMGE
-372 LLYAGGKQTGSN
+372 LLYAGGKQTGGN
-384 IELLVMKEVAQSY
+384 IELLVMKEVSQSY
-397 LTRLWNNDDKQKE
+397 LTRLWNNDDKAKPQKI
-410 AKTSFVDSLSRYFTW
+410 SFVDALSRYFTW
-425 IVFTLAAAGALYWS
+425 IVFALAVAGALYWS
-439 FHDAGRAWNV
+439 FYDGGKAWNV

-473 LRILANNK
+473 LRILSKNK

-488 TIEEIATSNHIV
+488 TIEEMAKATHLV

-507 TTTEEQDILFNGEA
+507 TTTEEQEISYTGESFSDEIA
-521 FNNEVAGCIAALAAQ
+521 GSVAAVAAQ

-542 KLLAKEFKQ
+542 KLLAKELRNNE
-551 TGQFEVKQ
+551 TYEVRQFS
-559 YRETTGKG
+559 ETTGRG

-573 QHIITLGSAEFVTGY
+573 HRIITLGSAEFVTGEEI
-588 KTNNFEG
+588 TVFNG
-595 STVYIGFDGTLLG
+595 SSVYVSVDGVLLG
-608 YFNIRN
+608 HFSIRN
-614 HYRPSIFKQINQ
+614 HYRPFIFQQIGE
-626 LRKQYRITILSGD
+626 LRKQYRISVLSGD
-639 NESERLNLQSELGM
+639 NESERLNLQQELGM
-653 DVKLFFNQQPHDKL
+653 DVKLFFNQHPHDKL
-667 SYIQQ
+667 NYIKE

-685 GLNDAGALKQAD
+685 GLNDAGALKQSD

-711 ASDGILEANQLS
+711 ASDGILEAGRLNRLS
-723 RLTRYLRFAKA
+723 SYLRFTKA

-741 SFVLSILYNIIGL
+741 SFVLSIVYNIIGL
-754 SFALKGALSPMVAA
+754 TFALQGILSPLVAA
-768 ILMPA
+768 ILMPS

-786 SLYARLLGLRK
+786 SLYARLLKLD
-797 KRSL
+797 

>member
-1 MSTSVKPT
+1 MNTSVKPT
-9 VQCYHC
+9 VKCYHC
-15 GEDCITE
+15 GDECINET
-22 EIQLAN
+22 IQLADKN
-28 KSFCCQGCR
+28 FCCQGCK

-52 ELNKNPGTTQRITV
+52 ELNQNPGTSQRITV
-66 RKDKFSFLDDEKIQ
+66 RKDKFSFLDDEKIEQQ
-80 LQLASFRNEEQTHI
+80 LISFRNNEQTHVT
-94 NFYLPQIH
+94 FYLPQIH

-117 AAVVSSRVNFT
+117 AAVISSRVNFT
-128 RKEVEIVFT
+128 RKEVAIVFDHQKT
-137 HTATSLREVAELLTS
+137 LLRSIAELLTS

-162 NLQQVKPRIQR
+162 NLQQAKPRIQR

-178 LGIASFCF
+178 LGVAGFCF

-195 EYLGLDEAEKSM
+195 EYLGLEEAEKSM
-207 QYLFRYFNL
+207 QSLFRYFNL
-216 ILSLPVFFYSS
+216 ILAIPVFLYSS

-245 DTPIALAII
+245 DAPIALAII

-266 NTGSGYFDSM
+266 NTGGGYFDSM

-311 TVIKDTKEVPTALP
+311 TVLKDKQEIPTALP
-325 DLKVGDTILIHNEEL
+325 DIKAGDTILIHNEEL

-362 SLPVLKEMGE
+362 SLPVLKDMGE

-397 LTRLWNNDDKQKE
+397 LTRLWNNGEKEKPQKI
-410 AKTSFVDSLSRYFTW
+410 SFVDGLSRYFTW
-425 IVFTLAAAGALYWS
+425 IVFALAAAGALYWS
-439 FHDAGRAWNV
+439 FYDAGKAWNV

-473 LRILANNK
+473 LRILSKNK

-488 TIEEIATSNHIV
+488 TIEEMAKATHLV

-507 TTTEEQDILFNGEA
+507 TTTEEQDIHYTGEPFSDEIA
-521 FNNEVAGCIAALAAQ
+521 GSVAAVAAQ

-542 KLLAKEFKQ
+542 KLLAKELRNNE
-551 TGQFEVKQ
+551 TYEVKQ
-559 YRETTGKG
+559 FRETTGRG

-573 QHIITLGSAEFVTGY
+573 HRIITLGSAEFVNGEEVTVF
-588 KTNNFEG
+588 NG
-595 STVYIGFDGTLLG
+595 SSVYVSVDGILLG
-608 YFNIRN
+608 HFSIRN
-614 HYRPSIFKQINQ
+614 HYRPYIFQQIAE
-626 LRKQYRITILSGD
+626 LRKQYRISILSGD
-639 NESERLNLQSELGM
+639 NESERLNLQQELGM

-667 SYIQQ
+667 NYINE
-672 LQQKG
+672 LQHKG

-685 GLNDAGALKQAD
+685 GLNDAGALKQSD

-711 ASDGILEANQLS
+711 ASDGILEADRLNRLS
-723 RLTRYLRFAKA
+723 SYLRFTKA
-734 NKQVVLA
+734 NKQVVIA
-741 SFVLSILYNIIGL
+741 SFILSIVYNIIGL
-754 SFALKGALSPMVAA
+754 TFALQGILSPLVAA
-768 ILMPA
+768 ILMP
-773 SSLSIILLTFGAS
+773 SSSISIILLTFGAS
-786 SLYARLLGLRK
+786 SLYARFLR
-797 KRSL
+797 LN

>member
-1 MSTSVKPT
+1 MNTSVKPT
-9 VQCYHC
+9 VKCYHC
-15 GEDCITE
+15 GDECINET
-22 EIQLAN
+22 IQLADKN
-28 KSFCCQGCR
+28 FCCQGCK

-52 ELNKNPGTTQRITV
+52 ELNQNPGTSQRITV
-66 RKDKFSFLDDEKIQ
+66 RKDKFSFLDDEKIEHQ
-80 LQLASFRNEEQTHI
+80 LISFRNDEQTHVT
-94 NFYLPQIH
+94 FYLPQIH

-117 AAVVSSRVNFT
+117 AAVISSRVNFT
-128 RKEVEIVFT
+128 RKEVAIVFDQRS
-137 HTATSLREVAELLTS
+137 TSLRSVAELLTS

-162 NLQQVKPRIQR
+162 NLQQAKPRIQR

-178 LGIASFCF
+178 LGVAGFCF

-195 EYLGLDEAEKSM
+195 EYLGLEEAEKSM
-207 QYLFRYFNL
+207 QSLFRYFNL
-216 ILSLPVFFYSS
+216 ILAIPVFLYSS

-232 SAWGSLKHKYLNI
+232 NAWGSLKHKYLNI
-245 DTPIALAII
+245 DAPIALAII

-266 NTGSGYFDSM
+266 NTGGGYFDSM

-311 TVIKDTKEVPTALP
+311 TVLKDKKEIPTALP
-325 DLKVGDTILIHNEEL
+325 DIKAGDTILLHNEEL

-347 TKGKALIDYSFVTGE
+347 TKGKAFIDYSFVTGE

-384 IELLVMKEVAQSY
+384 IELLVMKEVSQSY
-397 LTRLWNNDDKQKE
+397 LTRLWNNDEK
-410 AKTSFVDSLSRYFTW
+410 AKTEKISFVDGLSRYFTW
-425 IVFTLAAAGALYWS
+425 IVFALAAIGALYWS
-439 FHDAGRAWNV
+439 FYDGGKAWNV

-473 LRILANNK
+473 LRILSKNK

-488 TIEEIATSNHIV
+488 TIEEMAKATHLV

-507 TTTEEQDILFNGEA
+507 TTTEEQEISYTGEPFSDEIA
-521 FNNEVAGCIAALAAQ
+521 GSVAAVAAQ

-542 KLLAKEFKQ
+542 KLLAKELRNNE
-551 TGQFEVKQ
+551 TYEVRQFS
-559 YRETTGKG
+559 ETTGRG

-573 QHIITLGSAEFVTGY
+573 HRIITLGSAEFVTGAEV
-588 KTNNFEG
+588 TVFNG
-595 STVYIGFDGTLLG
+595 SSVYVSVDGILLG
-608 YFNIRN
+608 HFSIRN
-614 HYRPSIFKQINQ
+614 HYRPAIFQQISE
-626 LRKQYRITILSGD
+626 LRKQYRISILSGD
-639 NESERLNLQSELGM
+639 NESERLNLQQELGM

-667 SYIQQ
+667 NYIKE

-685 GLNDAGALKQAD
+685 GLNDAGALKQSD

-711 ASDGILEANQLS
+711 ASDGILEADRLNRLS
-723 RLTRYLRFAKA
+723 SYLRFTKA

-741 SFVLSILYNIIGL
+741 SFVLSIVYNIIGL
-754 SFALKGALSPMVAA
+754 TFALQGILSPLVAA
-768 ILMPA
+768 ILMP
-773 SSLSIILLTFGAS
+773 SSSISIILLTFGAS
-786 SLYARLLGLRK
+786 SFYAR
-797 KRSL
+797 SLKLD